1 MIEKSLVFLQDEL
14 NAHLTLTTGNDQF
27 QVELSTIVDMAGK
40 TEFASENAIG
50 LTLVNTE
57 EEFAYKD
64 QKSYRILENGESA
77 KVNPEIKLNL
87 YVLFSVHFK
96 NYNVGLQYLSLIAK
110 FFQSKR
116 YFTPKNSP
124 RLDEEVS
131 YLNLELYTL
140 NFEQIN
146 QMWGAIGAKYRPSV
160 LYKVRMLTIHGE
172 AIINTVTAAQ
182 SPDFNNTQKN

>member
-1 MIEKSLVFLQDEL
+1 
-14 NAHLTLTTGNDQF
+14 
-27 QVELSTIVDMAGK
+27 
-40 TEFASENAIG
+40 
-50 LTLVNTE
+50 
-57 EEFAYKD
+57 
-64 QKSYRILENGESA
+64 
-77 KVNPEIKLNL
+77 
-87 YVLFSVHFK
+87 VLFSVHFK

-160 LYKVRMLTIHGE
+160 LYKVRMLTIQE
-172 AIINTVTAAQ
+172 DEVISTVTSAG
-182 SPDFNNTQKN
+182 SPSFNNTPQN